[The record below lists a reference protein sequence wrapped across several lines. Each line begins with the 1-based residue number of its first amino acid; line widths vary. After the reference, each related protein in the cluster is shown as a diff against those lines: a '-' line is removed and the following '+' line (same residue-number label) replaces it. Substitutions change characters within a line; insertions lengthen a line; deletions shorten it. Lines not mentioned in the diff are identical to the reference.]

1 MVGKRI
7 HPEPGRIPLVGEHWA
22 YEDVYHY
29 TVTKVVPARMPN
41 WVKLWILGKDMLSAQ
56 DYPYHI
62 WNDCGSWVVVTGL
75 ECAVCLSRIWELDYL
90 CDSCRL
96 SDHRVLTRSSDAH

>member
-22 YEDVYHY
+22 YEEWRNDVYHY
-29 TVTKVVPARMPN
+29 TVTRVEQSRMSN
-41 WVKLWILGKDMLSAQ
+41 RVMLWISGKDMFESAN
-56 DYPYHI
+56 YSYNI
-62 WNDCGSWVVVTGL
+62 WNDCGSWFTATGL
-75 ECAVCLSRIWELDYL
+75 ECAVCLSGVRELDYL

-96 SDHRVLTRSSDAH
+96 